1 MYTKEDLENIKEFK
15 NFLSNY
21 NVDDLLDPLTGVLNR
36 KSMKEYINYLIYNKY
51 DFRLAIVDLDNFKNI
66 NDKFGHIV
74 GDKVLVQVAADLT
87 SFIDDNGI
95 VGRFGGDEFLLVIF
109 GCNEYEQI
117 HDYCKAMYKDF
128 NVFRKELKFDD
139 NNIFITATLGTSAF
153 PDDAKTFDD
162 LFTNVDKTLYRGKN
176 KGRNCYIIYVEEKH
190 KDLDFTTLTRD
201 DEATIHFNINAIFN
215 SKSNVNSRLIE
226 SSTYIKNCMLLDNIF
241 YINVNGQL
249 FNLTTGTLIAENIDL
264 SKVKFNN
271 DITKTNY
278 STDIKKVN
286 IKLFQ
291 YLSKFGISS
300 TLINKMRFGQQV
312 YGYLILGLKRIA
324 KIWQNDEIS
333 ILLFYSKEIIL
344 DSIQQKKH

>member
-1 MYTKEDLENIKEFK
+1 
-15 NFLSNY
+15 
-21 NVDDLLDPLTGVLNR
+21 
-36 KSMKEYINYLIYNKY
+36 
-51 DFRLAIVDLDNFKNI
+51 
-66 NDKFGHIV
+66 
-74 GDKVLVQVAADLT
+74 
-87 SFIDDNGI
+87 
-95 VGRFGGDEFLLVIF
+95 
-109 GCNEYEQI
+109 
-117 HDYCKAMYKDF
+117 
-128 NVFRKELKFDD
+128 
-139 NNIFITATLGTSAF
+139 
-153 PDDAKTFDD
+153 
-162 LFTNVDKTLYRGKN
+162 
-176 KGRNCYIIYVEEKH
+176 
-190 KDLDFTTLTRD
+190 
-201 DEATIHFNINAIFN
+201 
-215 SKSNVNSRLIE
+215 
-226 SSTYIKNCMLLDNIF
+226 MLLDNIF

-249 FNLTTGTLIAENIDL
+249 FDLTTGTLIAENIDL